1 MRIAPFH
8 RLRLVKAVI
17 ETAGLRFKTSFRAP
31 FNDVFNDSRFRF
43 KHLYLFDFLLL
54 LFLFVWILIT
64 HEITPLLNVKFKH
77 C

>member
-17 ETAGLRFKTSFRAP
+17 ETAGLKSMTSLRTSLY
-31 FNDVFNDSRFRF
+31 DVLNDSCFRF
-43 KHLYLFDFLLL
+43 KHLYLFDFLFL

-64 HEITPLLNVKFKH
+64 HEITPLLNVKYKH